1 MHSSSVWIDIER
13 RLLDDTL
20 NKIIKN
26 HNRYFVLSMRQYE
39 IDLANFIKV
48 KYDTFYEKRWKY
60 IIEYNKV

>member
-1 MHSSSVWIDIER
+1 
-13 RLLDDTL
+13 
-20 NKIIKN
+20 
-26 HNRYFVLSMRQYE
+26 MRQYE